1 MKLSKHFRYFA
12 FILLG
17 LIGTVVLFFVSEL
30 IGFSHMNF
38 VAFANPSYASWV
50 YPVYFLISC
59 LVFRKVFDI
68 SKKAIEDT
76 KKNVD
81 WILDFEHLKEQ
92 KVNINIFQNDVQELS
107 QKNRKKIVSM

>member
-68 SKKAIEDT
+68 SKKANYYIVAT
-76 KKNVD
+76 FV
-81 WILDFEHLKEQ
+81 ILL
-92 KVNINIFQNDVQELS
+92 IWSYLIFV
-107 QKNRKKIVSM
+107 RRIVY